1 MKRKKEAIPV
11 EGISG
16 VLSRERIVLRNTLVL
31 ERVVCTGS
39 FYLGNRERGC
49 RERREK
55 AKRKRAMRGGGEK
68 RGETLKG

>member
-1 MKRKKEAIPV
+1 VKRKKEAIPV

-49 RERREK
+49 RERREGK
-55 AKRKRAMRGGGEK
+55 EKEGDEGRGGEEG
-68 RGETLKG
+68 